1 MEILKKLK
9 ELGAKFDD
17 NPLDIKDTKFLLT
30 RDAVYH
36 EQYIYLLRYNTLPS
50 TLSFKVKSSCIDD
63 LILDLIKNEFV
74 VSNIEMRCDRTNSE
88 YIHFSKHSEK
98 IYINFKLQGGDDF
111 APMTATASTV
121 SEPAKTEYESIEIS
135 AYFDPTRNYSFLE
148 EIKNKYLNAEL
159 TQTKGNILLFEK
171 NEYNEMVLTPH
182 KVRGFD
188 LDINENYNDDFVNT
202 HEKIEKWI
210 TDFSI
215 RNNKLVLL
223 HGDPGSG
230 KTNYIKYLLNR
241 DDGLKKIYIPP
252 YFVQSMADPAFF
264 PVIRREKNSLLIIE
278 DAEKVL
284 INREESSDNSV
295 ISILLNI
302 CDGIM
307 ADVLNFKIIATFN
320 TDEDKIDPA
329 LKRRGRMFLKH
340 NFGPLDE
347 KKTQNLFKKL
357 YGDNKPPKSKMTLA
371 EIYNDENDFSP
382 KPEKRKMGFVHD

>member
-1 MEILKKLK
+1 MSILNKLK
-9 ELGAKFDD
+9 ELGAKFDQEKFKLQD
-17 NPLDIKDTKFLLT
+17 ADFVISKD
-30 RDAVYH
+30 VNYY
-36 EQYIYLLRYNTLPS
+36 ENYIYFLRYNSFPS
-50 TLSFKVKSSCIDD
+50 SLIFKTKTSNITELLKF
-63 LILDLIKNEFV
+63 LIQKDFV
-74 VSNIEMRCDRTNSE
+74 VSNVEMHYDRNTKE
-88 YIHFSKHSEK
+88 VVHFSNHSDK
-98 IYINFKLQGGDDF
+98 IYINFHVSGEND
-111 APMTATASTV
+111 APLLVDEPVQEDNV
-121 SEPAKTEYESIEIS
+121 SVHVF
-135 AYFDPTRNYSFLE
+135 FDPCKNTVLVE
-148 EIKNKYLNAEL
+148 EIKNSFSIEQEL
-159 TQTKGNILLFEK
+159 KQTKGKILLFEK

-182 KVRGFD
+182 KVKGFD
-188 LDINENYNDDFVNT
+188 LDISENYNDDFIAT
-202 HEKIEKWI
+202 HEKIEKWL

-215 RNNKLVLL
+215 KNNKLVLL

-264 PVIRREKNSLLIIE
+264 PVIRREKDSLLIIE

-284 INREESSDNSV
+284 INREDSSDNSV

-320 TDEDKIDPA
+320 TDQDKIDPA

-347 KKTQNLFKKL
+347 KKTESLFKKL
-357 YGDNKPPKSKMTLA
+357 YGDNKPPKSRMTLA

>member
-1 MEILKKLK
+1 MNILNKLK
-9 ELGAKFDD
+9 ELGAKFDQEKFKLQD
-17 NPLDIKDTKFLLT
+17 ADFVISKDIS
-30 RDAVYH
+30 YY
-36 EQYIYLLRYNTLPS
+36 ENYIYFLRYNSFPSSLMFKTLI
-50 TLSFKVKSSCIDD
+50 TKVND
-63 LILDLIKNEFV
+63 LLKFLIQNNFV
-74 VSNIEMRCDRTNSE
+74 VSNIEMNYDRNTKE
-88 YIHFSKHSEK
+88 VIHLSNHSYR
-98 IYINFKLQGGDDF
+98 IYINFYISGENDSPVLVDD
-111 APMTATASTV
+111 
-121 SEPAKTEYESIEIS
+121 ESLKEDENIS
-135 AYFDPTRNYSFLE
+135 VNIFFDPSLNCSLVE
-148 EIKNKYLNAEL
+148 EIKNLFSNEQEL
-159 TQTKGNILLFEK
+159 KQTKGKILLFEK
-171 NEYNEMVLTPH
+171 NEYNEMTLTPH
-182 KVRGFD
+182 KVKGFD
-188 LDINENYNDDFVNT
+188 LNIHENYNDDFLLS
-202 HEKIEKWI
+202 HDKIEKWL

-215 RNNKLVLL
+215 KNNKLVLL

-264 PVIRREKNSLLIIE
+264 PVIRKEKDSLLIIE

-340 NFGPLDE
+340 NFGALTE
-347 KKTQNLFKKL
+347 QKTENLFKKL
-357 YGDNKPPKSKMTLA
+357 YGDNKPPKPRMTLA

-382 KPEKRKMGFVHD
+382 KPEKRKMGFIHD

>member
-1 MEILKKLK
+1 MNILNKLK
-9 ELGAKFDD
+9 ELGAKFDQEQFKLQD
-17 NPLDIKDTKFLLT
+17 ANFVISKD
-30 RDAVYH
+30 VGYY
-36 EQYIYLLRYNTLPS
+36 ENYIYFLRYNSFPS
-50 TLSFKVKSSCIDD
+50 SLVFKTKTSNIT
-63 LILDLIKNEFV
+63 DLIKCLIENNFV
-74 VSNIEMRCDRTNSE
+74 VSNVEMNYDRNTKE
-88 YIHFSKHSEK
+88 LIHFSHHTDK
-98 IYINFKLQGGDDF
+98 IYINFHVSGENDSPLLVVDDLSKETDHVSINIF
-111 APMTATASTV
+111 FDAS
-121 SEPAKTEYESIEIS
+121 KTTCLIGRLKKQFSV
-135 AYFDPTRNYSFLE
+135 E
-148 EIKNKYLNAEL
+148 EEL
-159 TQTKGNILLFEK
+159 KETKGKILLFEK

-182 KVRGFD
+182 KIKGFD
-188 LDINENYNDDFVNT
+188 LDIRENYNDDFVNT
-202 HEKIEKWI
+202 HEKIEKWL

-215 RNNKLVLL
+215 KNNKLVLL

-264 PVIRREKNSLLIIE
+264 PVIRREKDSLLIIE

-284 INREESSDNSV
+284 INREDSSDNSV

-320 TDEDKIDPA
+320 TDQDKIDPA

-347 KKTQNLFKKL
+347 KKTESLFKKL
-357 YGDNKPPKSKMTLA
+357 YGDNKPPKPRMTLA

-382 KPEKRKMGFVHD
+382 KQEKRKMGFVHD

>member
-1 MEILKKLK
+1 MNILNKLK
-9 ELGAKFDD
+9 ELGAKFDQEQFKLQD
-17 NPLDIKDTKFLLT
+17 ADFVISKDIN
-30 RDAVYH
+30 YY
-36 EQYIYLLRYNTLPS
+36 ENYIYFLRYNSFPS
-50 TLSFKVKSSCIDD
+50 SLIFKTKSSNITE
-63 LILDLIKNEFV
+63 LIKFLIKNDFV
-74 VSNIEMRCDRTNSE
+74 VSNIEMNYDRTTKE
-88 YIHFSKHSEK
+88 VVHFSKHSDK
-98 IYINFKLQGGDDF
+98 IYINFYVSGEND
-111 APMTATASTV
+111 APV
-121 SEPAKTEYESIEIS
+121 LVDEPVQEMDNISIHVF
-135 AYFDPTRNYSFLE
+135 FDPCKNSTLVE
-148 EIKNKYLNAEL
+148 EIKNSFSNEEEL
-159 TQTKGNILLFEK
+159 KQTKGKILLFEK
-171 NEYNEMVLTPH
+171 NEYNEMILTPH
-182 KVRGFD
+182 KVKGFD
-188 LDINENYNDDFVNT
+188 LDINENYNDDFIKT
-202 HEKIEKWI
+202 HEKIEKWL

-215 RNNKLVLL
+215 KNNKLVLL

-264 PVIRREKNSLLIIE
+264 PVIRREKDSLLIIE

-284 INREESSDNSV
+284 INREDSSDNSV

-347 KKTQNLFKKL
+347 KKTENLFKKL
-357 YGDNKPPKSKMTLA
+357 YGDNKPPKPRMTLA
-371 EIYNDENDFSP
+371 EIYNDENDFSA